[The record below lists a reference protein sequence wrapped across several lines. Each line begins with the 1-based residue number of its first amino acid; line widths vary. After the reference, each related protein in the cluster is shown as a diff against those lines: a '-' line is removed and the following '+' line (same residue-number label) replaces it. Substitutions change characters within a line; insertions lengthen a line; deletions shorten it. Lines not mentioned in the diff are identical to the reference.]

1 MKNGKYQIGVLCGNT
16 QTDHPYRLLKRI
28 YEGLNKKECDVYFF
42 LGTESE
48 SFLRGHSYGDKSY
61 DYQYLY
67 IYDYREF
74 LELDAM
80 IVSYGTICIYKPRA
94 AHISKKLFS
103 LDIPIILLEEVAP
116 EGTDLI
122 YLITDNYEG
131 QASVVRHLIE
141 EHQLKNILYL
151 RGPVG
156 NRDADERFR
165 AYLDEMEAHGLEV
178 RDEMIGTGDFNES
191 VDVIVEKMLLDNPGA
206 EAIVSANDEMCH
218 GIYRACQK
226 AGLVIGKDIAVTG
239 FDNIENAQYMKPP
252 LTTVR
257 QESDLMGIEAAKKC
271 LAVLKGREVSSE
283 RLPVRFIE
291 RASCGGSYDPESE
304 AAIRKDSDETVPM
317 QSISDRMEAYHNF
330 QTNIWLGSVLVRSLM
345 EEDSDEASFFTA
357 VADRM
362 KILGAKRSFLFL
374 GDPVR
379 YNSVTDWKKPENF
392 RLVMKQ
398 DADMAEGYGPD
409 DAVEIND
416 ECSLQDIVSVK
427 GPGRQ
432 LMNFL
437 IYDRETQY
445 GILMVEIEPEDVRY
459 FYIIS
464 LQIGTAL
471 HFFELTNQH
480 RAFQSELESKNRV
493 LEWSSTHDPL
503 TQLYN
508 RDGFVKEI
516 DSLLR
521 KGFEGR
527 LTVLMA
533 DLDHLKQINDKLGH
547 AAGDDAIISAANIL
561 KKAVEDN
568 GIVCRSGGDEF
579 YIIYTRKDDE
589 DIEAKRLTIKTMCED
604 FNKHSTRKFVLS
616 ISVGIADAEGLT
628 VETYSDYFTEA
639 DNSLYDAKLLRPRS
653 VIRRKS
659 SGSKETESDQ

>member
-28 YEGLNKKECDVYFF
+28 CEGLDKNECDVYFY

-74 LELDAM
+74 LTLDAM

-116 EGTDLI
+116 EGTDLT
-122 YLITDNYEG
+122 YLIADNYEG
-131 QASVVRHLIE
+131 QAAVVRHLIE
-141 EHQLKNILYL
+141 KHQLTNILYL

-165 AYLDEMEAHGLEV
+165 AYLDVMKAHGLAV
-178 RDEMIGTGDFNES
+178 RDEMIGTGDFNEN

-206 EAIVSANDEMCH
+206 QAIVSANDEMCH
-218 GIYRACQK
+218 GVYRACQK
-226 AGLVIGKDIAVTG
+226 AGLVIGRDIAVAG

-271 LAVLKGREVSSE
+271 LAVLKGREAASE
-283 RLPVRFIE
+283 RLPVRFIA
-291 RASCGGSYDPESE
+291 RASCGCDYDPETE
-304 AAIRKDSDETVPM
+304 TALYGDTDETVLM
-317 QSISDRMEAYHNF
+317 QSLSDRIEAYHNF

-362 KILGAKRSFLFL
+362 KILGARRSFLFL
-374 GDPVR
+374 GDPVT

-398 DADMAEGYGPD
+398 DEETAEGYGPD
-409 DAVEIND
+409 DAIEIN
-416 ECSLQDIVSVK
+416 EGCSIQDIVSVK
-427 GPGRQ
+427 GSGRQ

-445 GILMVEIEPEDVRY
+445 GILMVEIDPEDVRY

-480 RAFQSELESKNRV
+480 RIFQRELESKNRV

-508 RDGFVKEI
+508 RDGFVRKI
-516 DSLLR
+516 NAMLR

-547 AAGDDAIISAANIL
+547 AAGDDAIINAANIL
-561 KKAVEDN
+561 KQAVAD

-579 YIIYTRKDDE
+579 YIIYARKENE
-589 DIEAKRLTIKTMCED
+589 DIEERRLTIRKMCDE
-604 FNKHSTRKFVLS
+604 FNRHSSRKFTLS
-616 ISVGIADAEGLT
+616 ISVGVADAQGLT

-639 DNSLYDAKLLRPRS
+639 DNSLYDAKLLRPKS
-653 VIRRKS
+653 VIRKKS
-659 SGSKETESDQ
+659 AINKESKPD